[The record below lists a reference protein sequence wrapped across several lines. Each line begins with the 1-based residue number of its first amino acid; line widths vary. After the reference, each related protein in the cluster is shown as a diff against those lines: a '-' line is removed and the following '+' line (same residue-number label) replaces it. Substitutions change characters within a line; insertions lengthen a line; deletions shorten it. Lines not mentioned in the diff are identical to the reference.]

1 MTLWDALIERRD
13 QQRQE
18 IEEAPL
24 VVSFDELP
32 WENNPQGRMR
42 WYLHP
47 AKKPQAI
54 NSIVVYA
61 QEIPAGSRSGKI
73 HHQGGR
79 VFFVWKGRGYSVV
92 DGVRH
97 DWEAEDLINLP
108 INPEGVTY
116 QHFNLDPEEPALLL
130 SVHNN
135 FDESLGVDMGAGLE
149 QIEDAPDAPSR

>member
-1 MTLWDALIERRD
+1 MCSSDL
-13 QQRQE
+13 
-18 IEEAPL
+18 
-24 VVSFDELP
+24 
-32 WENNPQGRMR
+32 
-42 WYLHP
+42 
-47 AKKPQAI
+47 
-54 NSIVVYA
+54 
-61 QEIPAGSRSGKI
+61 QEIPAGSHTGKQKI
-73 HHQGGR
+73 QGG
-79 VFFVWKGRGYSVV
+79 VVHYVIKGKGYTIM